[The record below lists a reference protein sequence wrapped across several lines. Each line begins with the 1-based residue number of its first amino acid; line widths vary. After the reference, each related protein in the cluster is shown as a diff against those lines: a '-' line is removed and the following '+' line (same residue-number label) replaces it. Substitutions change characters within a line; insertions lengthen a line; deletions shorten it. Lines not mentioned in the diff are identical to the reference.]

1 MTGAPSTARRTGR
14 LVLTELRLYA
24 VIVPWLLRRRDVPA
38 AGQAWPYAA
47 LVAPVL
53 WLWVFGSATEVVVF
67 HLIIPWETVRLVVDV
82 IGVWGLVWMVGLL
95 ASYRVKPHVLLPD
108 RLIVRN
114 GVQHDIAVQTA
125 DIVSAVAR
133 EVELPSAMRSL
144 HVLADGD
151 AQHVSVGVSGRT
163 NVVLTLRPGTP
174 LRTASGVVAAATLGL
189 WVDEPRK
196 LTAQLQQRIASAA
209 ATGGTT
215 STPGTGGRPR
225 SPGSSAP

>member
-1 MTGAPSTARRTGR
+1 MTAAPSAARRLGR

-24 VIVPWLLRRRDVPA
+24 AIVPWLLRRRDVPA
-38 AGQAWPYAA
+38 GGQAWPYAA

-53 WLWVFGSATEVVVF
+53 WLWIFASATEVVVL

-82 IGVWGLVWMVGLL
+82 ISVWGLVWMVGLL
-95 ASYRVKPHVLLPD
+95 AAYRVKPHVLLPD
-108 RLIVRN
+108 RLLVRN

-125 DIVSAVAR
+125 DVVAAVAR

-144 HVLADGD
+144 HVMADGD

-174 LRTASGVVAAATLGL
+174 LRTANGIVQASSLGL
-189 WVDEPRK
+189 WVDEPRQ
-196 LTAQLQQRIASAA
+196 LTAQLKQRIASAA
-209 ATGGTT
+209 QGPSGT
-215 STPGTGGRPR
+215 PA
-225 SPGSSAP
+225 APPSR